1 MQEDQN
7 MTKTTASAQA
17 MDGLTKT
24 FYITGP
30 DGTAAIFV
38 RVSAE
43 FSGIAENLVITE
55 LQDILQDAEEHIGQ
69 LLRRRS

>member
-1 MQEDQN
+1 
-7 MTKTTASAQA
+7 MTKPTASAQA

-30 DGTAAIFV
+30 DGMTSLFV
-38 RVSAE
+38 RISAE

-55 LQDILQDAEEHIGQ
+55 LQDILQDAEERIGQ